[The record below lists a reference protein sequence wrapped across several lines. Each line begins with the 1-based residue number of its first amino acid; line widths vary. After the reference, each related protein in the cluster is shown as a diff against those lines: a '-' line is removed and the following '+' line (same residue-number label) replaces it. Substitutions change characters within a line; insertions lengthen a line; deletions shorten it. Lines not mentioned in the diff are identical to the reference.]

1 MFGIMKTKYSL
12 LLAFAAISVLSACKK
27 TEEPINNSYKCECGT
42 ITWLNENLQLTDI
55 SYIQIWPDSLFS
67 RQYYATAEMRDSRF
81 EVAHSVNVQL
91 VIPNITWGPFFPEEG
106 TVGVLI
112 EEVNYAPLMDD
123 VREFAPVE
131 GVISVSPG
139 IGGSQESV
147 SFNLNVK
154 EVINGNMVGFPLSV
168 QGTLEFD

>member
-1 MFGIMKTKYSL
+1 
-12 LLAFAAISVLSACKK
+12 
-27 TEEPINNSYKCECGT
+27 
-42 ITWLNENLQLTDI
+42 
-55 SYIQIWPDSLFS
+55 
-67 RQYYATAEMRDSRF
+67 
-81 EVAHSVNVQL
+81 
-91 VIPNITWGPFFPEEG
+91 
-106 TVGVLI
+106 
-112 EEVNYAPLMDD
+112 
-123 VREFAPVE
+123 VE